1 MRREISEMVD
11 LLVKAHGAKQ
21 PTPLVSQH
29 YPELDLDAAYEVQR
43 AYARRRLERD
53 RVGGLKAGLTS
64 EANQKRMGMTAPV
77 AAVLLASG
85 RREGTPVI
93 DRSAFVRTQVET
105 EIGFVLGQP
114 IGQALPSVAAL
125 RERITSI
132 APAIELP
139 DLGFADRT
147 KLTGRDLIAANGGAA
162 QFIVGPATPARAVTD
177 DRLTISLTLDG
188 REINQWRGSLEDQW
202 KAALWLTNTM
212 VGQGWTLEPGHV
224 LIAGSLGQDAPG
236 EAGAYV
242 ADFGKLGRIAFQI
255 R

>member
-1 MRREISEMVD
+1 MRTGISEMVE
-11 LLVKAHGAKQ
+11 LLVKAHADGQ

-29 YPELDLDAAYEVQR
+29 YPELDVDAAYEIQR
-43 AYARRRLERD
+43 MYARRRLAHD
-53 RVGGLKAGLTS
+53 GVGGLKAGLTS

-85 RREGTPVI
+85 RREGSPVI

-105 EIGFVLGQP
+105 EIGFVVGQP
-114 IGQALPSVAAL
+114 IGQPLPGLTSL
-125 RERITSI
+125 KERIVAI

-147 KLTGRDLIAANGGAA
+147 KLTGRDLVAANGGAA
-162 QFIVGPATPARAVTD
+162 QFIVGPASPVGAVTD
-177 DRLTISLTLDG
+177 DRLAISLTFDG
-188 REINQWRGSLEDQW
+188 REINQWRGSLDDQW

-212 VGQGWTLEPGHV
+212 LVQGWTLEPGQV

-242 ADFGKLGRIAFQI
+242 ADFGKLGRISFQI

>member
-1 MRREISEMVD
+1 MRQEISGMVD
-11 LLVKAHGAKQ
+11 LLLKAHANKQ
-21 PTPLVSQH
+21 LTPLVSQH
-29 YPELDLDAAYEVQR
+29 YPELDVSAAYEVQR
-43 AYARRRLERD
+43 AYARRRLEHD

-93 DRSAFVRTQVET
+93 DRAAFQRTQVET
-105 EIGFVLGQP
+105 EIGFVVGQP
-114 IGQALPSVAAL
+114 IGQSLPSLASL
-125 RERITSI
+125 RERIAAI
-132 APAIELP
+132 MPAIELP

-162 QFIVGPATPARAVTD
+162 QFIVGPQTPVRAVD
-177 DRLTISLTLDG
+177 EDRLTISLTFDG

-212 VGQGWTLEPGHV
+212 IAQGWTLEPGQV

-236 EAGAYV
+236 EPGAYV
-242 ADFGKLGRIAFQI
+242 ADFGKLGRISFQI

>member
-1 MRREISEMVD
+1 MVE
-11 LLVKAHGAKQ
+11 LLVKAHADGQ

-29 YPELDLDAAYEVQR
+29 FPELDVSAAYEIQR
-43 AYARRRLERD
+43 EYARRRLARD

-85 RREGTPVI
+85 RREGSPVI
-93 DRSAFVRTQVET
+93 ERSAFVRTQVET

-114 IGQALPSVAAL
+114 IGQPLPSVAGL
-125 RERITSI
+125 KERVQAIV
-132 APAIELP
+132 PAIELP

-147 KLTGRDLIAANGGAA
+147 KLTGRDLVAANGGAA
-162 QFIVGPATPARAVTD
+162 QFIVGPPTPVRAVDD
-177 DRLTISLTLDG
+177 DRLALSLTFDG

-212 VGQGWTLEPGHV
+212 IGHGWTLEPGHV

-236 EAGAYV
+236 DPGAYA
-242 ADFGKLGRIAFQI
+242 ADFGTLGRISFQI